1 MDIDD
6 IGYQIIG
13 AAMEVQNALGPGLLE
28 NVYKHVLAHE
38 LQQRDLL
45 VEIEVP
51 MNIIYKDQ
59 TFDFGYRADLIVE
72 KSIIIELKTVEKLL
86 PIHEAQLL
94 TYLKLSNLELGYLIN
109 FNSTSIVHN
118 HSFRR
123 IVNNKK

>member
-1 MDIDD
+1 MNIDD
-6 IGYQIIG
+6 IGYQVIG

-51 MNIIYKDQ
+51 MNIVYKNQ
-59 TFDFGYRADLIVE
+59 TFDLGYRADLIVE
-72 KSIIIELKTVEKLL
+72 KSIIIELKTVERLL

-118 HSFRR
+118 HSLRR

>member
-1 MDIDD
+1 MDIDR

-38 LQQRDLL
+38 LKQRNLR
-45 VEIEVP
+45 VEVEVP
-51 MNIIYKDQ
+51 INIVYKNQ
-59 TFDFGYRADLIVE
+59 IFEIGYRADLIVE
-72 KSIIIELKTVEKLL
+72 KSVIVELKTVDRLL

-109 FNSTSIVHN
+109 FNSTSIVHH

-123 IVNNKK
+123 IVNNKT